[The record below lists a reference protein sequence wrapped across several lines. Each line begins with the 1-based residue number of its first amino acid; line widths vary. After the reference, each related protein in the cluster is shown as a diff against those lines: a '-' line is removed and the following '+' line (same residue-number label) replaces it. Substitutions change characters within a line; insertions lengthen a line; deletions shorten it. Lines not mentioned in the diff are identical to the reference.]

1 MEQIKTQALLAM
13 ARAYYDRG
21 NAVQYDQRSMDRVLE
36 LTPRRRKRMPPE
48 YANSQEVLF
57 LDCSSYVSAIY
68 YQTFGYEL
76 PSDLTWHMIDYVV
89 PRIFFY
95 EPTHEETPEFMD
107 SMEKEVRGMLQ
118 PGDLITIERVGGNGH
133 VMMYMG
139 DNQFTDCTP
148 PAGMPNSYDYT
159 QRKNNMYEHGG
170 IWLKSADRL
179 FEKDEGETL
188 RRYSIFCAVTRRV
201 SIARPMDLLGDP
213 LPQALVRLEG
223 AKDLWCSVENSA
235 PGLTQVRPGDRVN
248 YRVTVRNQGEQRR
261 PVTVTFSP
269 PAGTVLCRK
278 DRTEQTLEGGEEAHF
293 LFAAEVNA
301 DYSTDWI
308 DGPKVTVNGLE
319 IYAHRVLVGTTLS
332 EKEAE
337 ALSREVRESV
347 EGGMT
352 ALAAAAQAYG
362 ARGIRMEENESR
374 WCFTHFCFHDS
385 TKGDVLSRR
394 PQRPKTDLAVYSG
407 FGGKGVITPEMGSA
421 DGMRATL
428 IRRRDL
434 MPGDVVL
441 CWEDSFGNQGCSA
454 YYDGNALIGRF
465 EAGEETKIFTGEQ
478 IDAFLDTLFGR
489 FAFLIL
495 RPWQGR

>member
-1 MEQIKTQALLAM
+1 MLFGFNDDDFDDDVYYEPDDSKGGGYDPDHDDGYNGRFSGRERGRSAMQSASMILAVLCIISSMFIYISLPLGAVAIVLALLS
-13 ARAYYDRG
+13 RG
-21 NAVQYDQRSMDRVLE
+21 ERKTLGKAKTAVTVAAAGMLAS
-36 LTPRRRKRMPPE
+36 
-48 YANSQEVLF
+48 
-57 LDCSSYVSAIY
+57 SAITGYAFWRVTTDPVLRRQLQQMVEY
-68 YQTFGYEL
+68 YSGAYLGQ
-76 PSDLTWHMIDYVV
+76 
-89 PRIFFY
+89 
-95 EPTHEETPEFMD
+95 
-107 SMEKEVRGMLQ
+107 
-118 PGDLITIERVGGNGH
+118 
-133 VMMYMG
+133 
-139 DNQFTDCTP
+139 
-148 PAGMPNSYDYT
+148 
-159 QRKNNMYEHGG
+159 
-170 IWLKSADRL
+170 SASEAFPWL

-201 SIARPMDLLGDP
+201 SIARPMDILGDP
-213 LPQALVRLEG
+213 LPQALARLEG

-235 PGLTQVRPGDRVN
+235 PGLTQVRPGERVN

-261 PVTVTFSP
+261 LVTVTFSP

-337 ALSREVRESV
+337 ALSREVREKA

-421 DGMRATL
+421 DGMRAIL

-465 EAGEETKIFTGEQ
+465 EAGEETKILTGEQ